1 MNYRKFFWLTSIIV
15 FLIDRITKTIVVKTL
30 FGKSVEILPFFS
42 LTFVGNR
49 GIVFGI
55 GSSYRSSFTFILAS
69 LLAIAVVLILYRRL
83 KADDKIVHVSLG
95 MIFGGGLGNLFDRL
109 FYGYVIDFIDLHIG
123 NYHWPAFNV
132 ADTFIVIGVLLFLSS
147 WKGG

>member
-1 MNYRKFFWLTSIIV
+1 VNYRKFFWLTSIIV

-55 GSSYRSSFTFILAS
+55 GSSYRSSFTFVLAS

>member
-1 MNYRKFFWLTSIIV
+1 MTSIIV

-95 MIFGGGLGNLFDRL
+95 MIFGCGLGNLFDRL

>member
-1 MNYRKFFWLTSIIV
+1 MNYRKFFWMTSIIV

-83 KADDKIVHVSLG
+83 KADDKIAHVSLG

>member
-55 GSSYRSSFTFILAS
+55 GSSYRSSFTFVLAS